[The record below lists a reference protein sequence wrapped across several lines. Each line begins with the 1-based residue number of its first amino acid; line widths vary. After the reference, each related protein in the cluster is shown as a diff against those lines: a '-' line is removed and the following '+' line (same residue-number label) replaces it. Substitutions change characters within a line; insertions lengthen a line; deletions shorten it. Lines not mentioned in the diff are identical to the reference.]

1 MKNYNN
7 NKKPIVVLLAAITAL
22 AALLAFIPSLNIVGK
37 EAAAQQQQHQ
47 MSPSDVAHDHSLM
60 QANNDDK
67 SNQSSSGSSSI
78 SFYNGTMMMGGQ
90 QFYNKSGISLVNGV
104 KITGISMVGDDHIAV
119 NLSYAGQNKTL
130 SPPGVTVVAMYASLN
145 KTMILNKMREL
156 GTMMAPQNSTNRVE
170 GLQAEEM
177 MMGMMMTQSNNQ
189 SGHSIVEQMLQQQH
203 QQLMQNFASSNTPIL
218 SIRSG
223 SNYIDAGWPSGV
235 QSSSSSP
242 VATATTTILVQL
254 DGKVESGGHLMVI
267 VVPFLHH

>member
-1 MKNYNN
+1 MKNYNNN
-7 NKKPIVVLLAAITAL
+7 NKKPIVVLLAVITAL

-37 EAAAQQQQHQ
+37 EAAAQQQHQ
-47 MSPSDVAHDHSLM
+47 MSSTDVAHDHSLM

-104 KITGISMVGDDHIAV
+104 KITGISMVGDDHMVV

-156 GTMMAPQNSTNRVE
+156 GMMMALQNLTNRVE

-223 SNYIDAGWPSGV
+223 SNYIDAGWPLGV
-235 QSSSSSP
+235 QSSSSP

-254 DGKVESGGHLMVI
+254 DGKVEGGGHLMVI